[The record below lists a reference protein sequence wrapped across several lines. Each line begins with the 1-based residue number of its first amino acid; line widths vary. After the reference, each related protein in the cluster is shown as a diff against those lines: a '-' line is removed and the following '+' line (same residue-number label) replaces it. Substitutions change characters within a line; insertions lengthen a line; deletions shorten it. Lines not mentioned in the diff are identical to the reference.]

1 MRSIHII
8 IYFFITITIASCQ
21 TNSSKKTDIL
31 PGIHNINNFKNKLK
45 YKNIAVVANHSAII
59 NNVHLVDTL
68 ISLGINVKTIFSP
81 EHGFRGNK
89 DAGAAI
95 NNDVDNKTGLKVISL
110 YGKNKKPQNSDL
122 QDIDIIIFDIQDVG
136 VRFYTYLSTMH
147 YIMEAAAENNIKV
160 IVLDRPNPNGFY
172 VDGPVLD
179 TTQKSFVG
187 MHPIPIVHGM
197 TLGELAQMINGEK
210 WLKNGIRCDI
220 EILKCENYSHN
231 DLYQLPI
238 KPSPNLPNMTS
249 IYLYPSLALFEG
261 TVMSVGRGTQMPFQI
276 YGHPNN
282 KSKFSFTPISTPG
295 ASNNPKYKGTIC
307 YGEDLRNFDINT
319 FKNKP
324 ELSLK
329 YIIEA
334 YNNINSK
341 DIFFN
346 NFFYNLSGNKKL
358 KNQIINNI
366 SEKDIKLSWE
376 KELKQFKEKRKKYLL
391 YPDFE

>member
-8 IYFFITITIASCQ
+8 IYFIITITTASCQ
-21 TNSSKKTDIL
+21 TKSSKKDYIL

-45 YKNIAVVANHSAII
+45 YNNIAVVANHSAII

-81 EHGFRGNK
+81 EHGFRGNQ
-89 DAGAAI
+89 DAGATI
-95 NNDVDNKTGLKVISL
+95 NNEVDNKTGLKVISL

-122 QDIDIIIFDIQDVG
+122 QDIDIIVFDIQDVG

-160 IVLDRPNPNGFY
+160 IILDRPNPNGFY
-172 VDGPVLD
+172 VDGPILD
-179 TTQKSFVG
+179 TVQKSFVG

-210 WLKNGIRCDI
+210 WLKNGIQCNI
-220 EILKCENYSHN
+220 EIIKCTNYSHN
-231 DLYQLPI
+231 DLYQLPV

-276 YGHPNN
+276 YGHPDIRTT
-282 KSKFSFTPISTPG
+282 FSFTPISTPG
-295 ASNNPKYKGTIC
+295 ASNNPKYEGIIC
-307 YGEDLRNFDINT
+307 YGYDLRNFDINT
-319 FKNKP
+319 FITKP

-329 YIIEA
+329 YIIDA

-341 DIFFN
+341 ADFFN

-358 KNQIINNI
+358 KTQIINNI
-366 SEKDIKLSWE
+366 SEENIKLSWE
-376 KELKQFKEKRKKYLL
+376 KELKQFKDKRKKYLL

>member
-8 IYFFITITIASCQ
+8 IYFIITITTASCQ
-21 TNSSKKTDIL
+21 TKSSKKDYIL

-45 YKNIAVVANHSAII
+45 YNNIAVVANHSAII

-81 EHGFRGNK
+81 EHGFRGNQ
-89 DAGAAI
+89 DAGAEI
-95 NNDVDNKTGLKVISL
+95 NNEVDNKTGLKVISL

-122 QDIDIIIFDIQDVG
+122 QDIDIIVFDIQDVG

-160 IVLDRPNPNGFY
+160 IILDRPNPNGFY
-172 VDGPVLD
+172 VDGPILD
-179 TTQKSFVG
+179 TVQKSLVG

-210 WLKNGIRCDI
+210 WLKNGIQCNI
-220 EILKCENYSHN
+220 EIIKCTNYSHN
-231 DLYQLPI
+231 YLYQLPV

-276 YGHPNN
+276 YGHPDIRTT
-282 KSKFSFTPISTPG
+282 FSFTPISTPG
-295 ASNNPKYKGTIC
+295 ASNNPKYEGIIC
-307 YGEDLRNFDINT
+307 YGYDLRNFDINT
-319 FKNKP
+319 FITKP

-329 YIIEA
+329 YIINA

-341 DIFFN
+341 ADFFN

-358 KNQIINNI
+358 KTQIINNI
-366 SEKDIKLSWE
+366 SEENIKLSWE
-376 KELKQFKEKRKKYLL
+376 KELKQFKDKRKKYLL